1 MKNLSNVRIVSYGPE
16 SVDVKVFVGDEQLHG
31 IKRIEIAP
39 IVPRG
44 LIVAKIEVIVDQ
56 LEVVAE
62 RVEP

>member
-1 MKNLSNVRIVSYGPE
+1 MKNLSNVRIISSGP
-16 SVDVKVFVGDEQLHG
+16 SALDVKVFVGDEELHG

-44 LIVAKIEVIVDQ
+44 LIVAKIEVIVNQ
-56 LEVVAE
+56 LDVVAE